1 MRREPPTYLDRII
14 PFNLKTL
21 LDSSSSE
28 SNIELKEKDK
38 IVVYNRDFFEP
49 NRLVY
54 IDGSV
59 TKAGKYKLLDNMTIR
74 DLILEAGGLRDDA
87 SPKRGELY
95 RRLDTENEIS
105 DVNKMDFCVDCVMKN
120 DPQFNVLLHPSD
132 RVFIRSKIGW
142 EAERKVTLR
151 GQFTY
156 PGTYVLFNKESLG
169 DLIKRAG
176 GFKEDA
182 YLAAAV
188 FTRKAVMELEKKR
201 NADYSKDLEK
211 EMFKVSAENMAKQSS
226 LQAQEFLKQQMEIK
240 TKIDS
245 SSANGRI
252 VIDLNNENA
261 CNDFLLE
268 DGDDIYVPRNLNT
281 ISVLGEVYNPS
292 TFKFNNDRR
301 DVSYFLQSA
310 GGFKESAES
319 KKIYVIKAN
328 GKIITNKN
336 VKIFNYQLD
345 PGDAIVVPAKLVYS
359 DPHKRFVDSA
369 AAVANIAITLGTV
382 VALIAAIN
390 DLRK

>member
-1 MRREPPTYLDRII
+1 MYL
-14 PFNLKTL
+14 
-21 LDSSSSE
+21 
-28 SNIELKEKDK
+28 
-38 IVVYNRDFFEP
+38 
-49 NRLVY
+49 
-54 IDGSV
+54 
-59 TKAGKYKLLDNMTIR
+59 
-74 DLILEAGGLRDDA
+74 
-87 SPKRGELY
+87 
-95 RRLDTENEIS
+95 
-105 DVNKMDFCVDCVMKN
+105 
-120 DPQFNVLLHPSD
+120 
-132 RVFIRSKIGW
+132 
-142 EAERKVTLR
+142 
-151 GQFTY
+151 
-156 PGTYVLFNKESLG
+156 
-169 DLIKRAG
+169 
-176 GFKEDA
+176 
-182 YLAAAV
+182 
-188 FTRKAVMELEKKR
+188 
-201 NADYSKDLEK
+201 
-211 EMFKVSAENMAKQSS
+211 
-226 LQAQEFLKQQMEIK
+226 FLKQQMEIK